1 MDFQEYLLIRMRM
14 KRKKR
19 IGLEREE
26 RRREGGK
33 DPNPD
38 LGQDPDQ
45 AQDPVLGIPPLSLRQ
60 PSLLRNFS

>member
-1 MDFQEYLLIRMRM
+1 M

-33 DPNPD
+33 DLNPD

-45 AQDPVLGIPPLSLRQ
+45 AQDPVLGIPPLS
-60 PSLLRNFS
+60 S